1 LPNNTDSTP
10 NAKPVVKITSNL
22 ITSVTHRRCAGIWRM
37 QHKDVKAFALGVTA
51 QPTIDAAGQILEKVK
66 QKVRH

>member
-1 LPNNTDSTP
+1 
-10 NAKPVVKITSNL
+10 
-22 ITSVTHRRCAGIWRM
+22 M